1 LRVIGIDPGTYNMGV
16 GIVDSESPDLNL
28 VHVVVLR
35 PKKSDPMST
44 RLFYLF
50 QELGKLLSSFL
61 PDSMAIEQPFVSRN
75 VRSAMSIGQAQSV
88 AMIAAAS
95 AGIEITGYSPSQ
107 VKQSVTDYGASSKE
121 QVQEMVRALLELDY
135 IPSPTDA
142 TDALAVAICHINSVE
157 SLNLTLNP

>member
-1 LRVIGIDPGTYNMGV
+1 M
-16 GIVDSESPDLNL
+16 DSESPDLNL

-95 AGIEITGYSPSQ
+95 VGIEITGYSPSQ

-121 QVQEMVRALLELDY
+121 QVQEMVKLLLGYGEPMVLDE
-135 IPSPTDA
+135 S
-142 TDALAVAICHINSVE
+142 DALAAAICHAQYRGSPTSQLMEDLYRKANGR
-157 SLNLTLNP
+157 

>member
-1 LRVIGIDPGTYNMGV
+1 MRVIGIDPGTYNMGV
-16 GIVDSESPDLNL
+16 GIVDSESPDLSL